1 MYSTDGTR
9 VCVPRYTKEFIV
21 KSAAKQQAKVQEEP
35 QARPTISLARVITT
49 ATDTSTF
56 GGWGPKVS
64 AGNLLKNWN

>member
-1 MYSTDGTR
+1 MERGCAFHATQ
-9 VCVPRYTKEFIV
+9 KEFIV
-21 KSAAKQQAKVQEEP
+21 KPAAKQQAKIQEQP

-49 ATDTSTF
+49 APDTSAF